1 MNPFVSWLIFIAI
14 AGAAYYV
21 YAKPPLPWEAKRPGD
36 QVIVTKG
43 SAINLGEEKT
53 EKKKKK
59 KAEKPAKVEKTEKPV
74 KAEKTEKPVKAE
86 KVEKPVKE
94 EKPKPA
100 KAEKPKPQ
108 PAPQP
113 KVVLSS
119 DNDSDNDVEEEDP
132 KEAIRRLHA
141 LKSGISLERTEST
154 GSQSNKARGRKA
166 GSKQNLAAPSGT
178 SRASS
183 TGADADIDEKE
194 SSRYPSSSD
203 PSDMLEAPQPG
214 ARVLNITPSTQPP
227 REKKTKPQSTTPE
240 PGTQSKK
247 NQKKKEKAKQARE
260 EELAALAAARE
271 QHRAAQKAEEA
282 ARQKRSP
289 APASSQTDSAWTT
302 VNGKGGASVA
312 PKATSGAAV
321 ADFLDTFNTPAP
333 ASDRSDEDPQ
343 TRSSYL
349 DQSQWEEIPSH
360 VREENEWATVP
371 SKKTKERSKPK
382 QSAASE
388 SDAPASKSE
397 PEKKTRARPTVTA
410 STSAL
415 VRGKSTNGF
424 EALSDDAGTQ
434 RSSDWDQVDGW
445 EVHPSS

>member
-1 MNPFVSWLIFIAI
+1 MNPVVSWLIFIAI

-36 QVIVTKG
+36 KVIVTKG
-43 SAINLGEEKT
+43 SAINLGEGKAD
-53 EKKKKK
+53 KKKKK
-59 KAEKPAKVEKTEKPV
+59 KKSEKPA
-74 KAEKTEKPVKAE
+74 KAEKTEEPT
-86 KVEKPVKE
+86 KVGKIEKPVKE
-94 EKPKPA
+94 EKPKPG
-100 KAEKPKPQ
+100 KAEQQKAQ
-108 PAPQP
+108 PAAQP
-113 KVVLSS
+113 KIILSS
-119 DNDSDNDVEEEDP
+119 DNDSDNDAQEEDS

-154 GSQSNKARGRKA
+154 GSQSSKARGRKA
-166 GSKQNLAAPSGT
+166 GSKQNLPAPSGT

-194 SSRYPSSSD
+194 PSRYPSSSD
-203 PSDMLEAPQPG
+203 PSDMLEAPQLS

-227 REKKTKPQSTTPE
+227 REKGTKAQSTTPE

-271 QHRAAQKAEEA
+271 QHRAVQKAEEA
-282 ARQKRSP
+282 ARQKRNP
-289 APASSQTDSAWTT
+289 DTAAPQPDSAWTT
-302 VNGKGGASVA
+302 VNGKAGASVA

-321 ADFLDTFNTPAP
+321 VDFLDTFNTPAP

-343 TRSSYL
+343 SRSSYL

-371 SKKTKERSKPK
+371 TKKTKERPKPK

-388 SDAPASKSE
+388 SDAPASKPE
-397 PEKKTRARPTVTA
+397 PARTRPAVTT
-410 STSAL
+410 STPVL
-415 VRGKSTNGF
+415 IRGKSTNGF

>member
-21 YAKPPLPWEAKRPGD
+21 YAKPPLPWETKWPGN

-43 SAINLGEEKT
+43 SAINLGEEKPD
-53 EKKKKK
+53 KKKKK
-59 KAEKPAKVEKTEKPV
+59 KKEKPAKTEKTEKP
-74 KAEKTEKPVKAE
+74 AQ
-86 KVEKPVKE
+86 VEKPMKE

-100 KAEKPKPQ
+100 KAEQPKPQ
-108 PAPQP
+108 PATQP
-113 KVVLSS
+113 KIILSS
-119 DNDSDNDVEEEDP
+119 DNDSEDDAQEEDP

-154 GSQSNKARGRKA
+154 SSQSSKARGRKA
-166 GSKQNLAAPSGT
+166 SSKQNLPAPSGT

-203 PSDMLEAPQPG
+203 PSDMLEAAPQPG
-214 ARVLNITPSTQPP
+214 SRILNITPSTQPP
-227 REKKTKPQSTTPE
+227 REKKAKAQSTTPE

-247 NQKKKEKAKQARE
+247 NQKKKEKARQARE
-260 EELAALAAARE
+260 EELAALATARE
-271 QHRAAQKAEEA
+271 QHRAVQKAEEV
-282 ARQKRSP
+282 ARQKRSQNTV
-289 APASSQTDSAWTT
+289 APQSGSAWTT
-302 VNGKGGASVA
+302 VNGKAGASAA

-321 ADFLDTFNTPAP
+321 TDFLDTFNTPAP

-343 TRSSYL
+343 SRSSYL

-371 SKKTKERSKPK
+371 TKKTKERSKPK

-388 SDAPASKSE
+388 SDAPVSKSE
-397 PEKKTRARPTVTA
+397 LEQKVRTRPAVTA

-415 VRGKSTNGF
+415 VRGKSSKGF

-434 RSSDWDQVDGW
+434 RSSDWDQVDSW

>member
-14 AGAAYYV
+14 AGATYYF
-21 YAKPPLPWEAKRPGD
+21 YAKPPLPWEAKRPVD
-36 QVIVTKG
+36 ATVTRG
-43 SAINLGEEKT
+43 SAIHLGEEKGD
-53 EKKKKK
+53 KKKQKK
-59 KAEKPAKVEKTEKPV
+59 KSEKPEKPAKAEKAEKPTKVEKV
-74 KAEKTEKPVKAE
+74 G
-86 KVEKPVKE
+86 KPVKE

-100 KAEKPKPQ
+100 KVDQQKPQ
-108 PAPQP
+108 PAAQP
-113 KVVLSS
+113 KIILSS
-119 DNDSDNDVEEEDP
+119 DNDSDDDVEEEDP

-154 GSQSNKARGRKA
+154 GSQSSKVRGRKA
-166 GSKQNLAAPSGT
+166 GSKQNLPAPSGT

-214 ARVLNITPSTQPP
+214 AKVLNITPSTQPP
-227 REKKTKPQSTTPE
+227 REKKPKPQSTTPE

-247 NQKKKEKAKQARE
+247 NKKKSEKAKQARE
-260 EELAALAAARE
+260 EELADLAAARE

-282 ARQKRSP
+282 ARQKHNLDTA
-289 APASSQTDSAWTT
+289 APQPGSAWTT
-302 VNGKGGASVA
+302 VNGKSGASVA

-343 TRSSYL
+343 SRSSYL

-371 SKKTKERSKPK
+371 IKKTKERSKPK

-397 PEKKTRARPTVTA
+397 LEQKVRTRPATTA
-410 STSAL
+410 STSIL
-415 VRGKSTNGF
+415 IRGKSTNGF

-434 RSSDWDQVDGW
+434 KSSDWDQVDGW

>member
-36 QVIVTKG
+36 QVLVTKK
-43 SAINLGEEKT
+43 SAINLGEEKAD
-53 EKKKKK
+53 KKKKK
-59 KAEKPAKVEKTEKPV
+59 KKLEKQA
-74 KAEKTEKPVKAE
+74 KAEKTEKPAQVE
-86 KVEKPVKE
+86 KVEKPII
-94 EKPKPA
+94 
-100 KAEKPKPQ
+100 
-108 PAPQP
+108 
-113 KVVLSS
+113 LSS
-119 DNDSDNDVEEEDP
+119 DNDSDDDVEEEDP
-132 KEAIRRLHA
+132 NEAIRRLHA
-141 LKSGISLERTEST
+141 LKSGISLERTESI

-166 GSKQNLAAPSGT
+166 GSKQNLPAPSGT

-214 ARVLNITPSTQPP
+214 ARILNITPSTQPP
-227 REKKTKPQSTTPE
+227 REKKAKTQSTTPE

-247 NQKKKEKAKQARE
+247 NQKKKEKAKKARE
-260 EELAALAAARE
+260 EELAALALTRE

-282 ARQKRSP
+282 ARQKRNP
-289 APASSQTDSAWTT
+289 DTAAPQPDSAWTT
-302 VNGKGGASVA
+302 VNDKAGASAA
-312 PKATSGAAV
+312 PRATSGATV

-343 TRSSYL
+343 SRSSYL

-360 VREENEWATVP
+360 VREENAWATVP
-371 SKKTKERSKPK
+371 TKRTKERSKPK

-388 SDAPASKSE
+388 SDALGSKSE
-397 PEKKTRARPTVTA
+397 PEQKIRTRPVVTA
-410 STSAL
+410 STTAL
-415 VRGKSTNGF
+415 VRGKSTSGF

-445 EVHPSS
+445 EAHPSS

>member
-21 YAKPPLPWEAKRPGD
+21 YAKPPLPWEAKWPGN

-43 SAINLGEEKT
+43 SAINLGEERPD
-53 EKKKKK
+53 KKKKK
-59 KAEKPAKVEKTEKPV
+59 RKEKPA
-74 KAEKTEKPVKAE
+74 KAEKTEKPAQ
-86 KVEKPVKE
+86 VEKPMKE

-100 KAEKPKPQ
+100 KAEQPKPQ
-108 PAPQP
+108 PATQL
-113 KVVLSS
+113 KIILSS
-119 DNDSDNDVEEEDP
+119 DNDSEDDAQEEDP

-154 GSQSNKARGRKA
+154 GSQSSKARGRKA
-166 GSKQNLAAPSGT
+166 SSKQHLPAPSGT

-214 ARVLNITPSTQPP
+214 ARVLNITPSIQPP
-227 REKKTKPQSTTPE
+227 REKKAKAQSTTPE

-247 NQKKKEKAKQARE
+247 NQKKKEKARQVRE

-271 QHRAAQKAEEA
+271 QHRAVQNAEEV

-289 APASSQTDSAWTT
+289 NTVAPQPGSAWTT
-302 VNGKGGASVA
+302 VNGKAGASAA

-321 ADFLDTFNTPAP
+321 ADFLDTFNAPAP

-343 TRSSYL
+343 SRSSYL

-371 SKKTKERSKPK
+371 RKKTKERSKPK

-388 SDAPASKSE
+388 SDAPVSKSE
-397 PEKKTRARPTVTA
+397 LEQKVRTRPAGTA

-434 RSSDWDQVDGW
+434 RSSDWDQVDSW
-445 EVHPSS
+445 EVHPSA

>member
-21 YAKPPLPWEAKRPGD
+21 YAKPQLPWEAKRPGN
-36 QVIVTKG
+36 QAIV
-43 SAINLGEEKT
+43 SAINLGEEKAD
-53 EKKKKK
+53 KKKKK
-59 KAEKPAKVEKTEKPV
+59 KKTEKPA
-74 KAEKTEKPVKAE
+74 KAEKTEKRAQ
-86 KVEKPVKE
+86 VEKIEKPLKE

-100 KAEKPKPQ
+100 KAEQSKPQ
-108 PAPQP
+108 PAAQP
-113 KVVLSS
+113 KIILSS
-119 DNDSDNDVEEEDP
+119 DNDSDDDAEEEDP

-154 GSQSNKARGRKA
+154 GSQSSKARGRKA
-166 GSKQNLAAPSGT
+166 GSKQNLPAPSGA

-214 ARVLNITPSTQPP
+214 ARILNITPSTQPP
-227 REKKTKPQSTTPE
+227 REKKTKAQSTTPE

-282 ARQKRSP
+282 ARQKRNQDTA
-289 APASSQTDSAWTT
+289 APQPGSAWTT
-302 VNGKGGASVA
+302 VNGKAGASVA
-312 PKATSGAAV
+312 PKATSGVAV

-343 TRSSYL
+343 SRSSYL

-371 SKKTKERSKPK
+371 TKKTKERSKPK

-397 PEKKTRARPTVTA
+397 PEKKVRTRPVVTA

-415 VRGKSTNGF
+415 VRGKSASGF
-424 EALSDDAGTQ
+424 EALSDDTGTQ
-434 RSSDWDQVDGW
+434 RSSDWDQVDIW

>member
-36 QVIVTKG
+36 QAIVSVTK
-43 SAINLGEEKT
+43 LGEEKAD
-53 EKKKKK
+53 KKKKK
-59 KAEKPAKVEKTEKPV
+59 KKTEKPA
-74 KAEKTEKPVKAE
+74 KAEKTEKRAQ
-86 KVEKPVKE
+86 VEKPVKE

-100 KAEKPKPQ
+100 KAEQPKPQ
-108 PAPQP
+108 PAAQP
-113 KVVLSS
+113 KIILSS
-119 DNDSDNDVEEEDP
+119 DNDSDDDAEEEDP

-154 GSQSNKARGRKA
+154 GSQSSKVRGRKA
-166 GSKQNLAAPSGT
+166 GFKQNLPAPSGT
-178 SRASS
+178 SGASRASS

-203 PSDMLEAPQPG
+203 PSDMLEAQQPG
-214 ARVLNITPSTQPP
+214 ARILNITPSTQPP
-227 REKKTKPQSTTPE
+227 REKKTKAQSTTPE

-282 ARQKRSP
+282 ARQKRNP
-289 APASSQTDSAWTT
+289 DTAAPQPSSAWTT
-302 VNGKGGASVA
+302 VNGKAGASVA

-343 TRSSYL
+343 SRSSYL

-371 SKKTKERSKPK
+371 AKKTKERSRPK

-388 SDAPASKSE
+388 SDAPASKLV
-397 PEKKTRARPTVTA
+397 PERTKPVVTA
-410 STSAL
+410 STSVL
-415 VRGKSTNGF
+415 VRGKSTSGF
-424 EALSDDAGTQ
+424 EALSDDAGAQ
-434 RSSDWDQVDGW
+434 RSSDWDQVDSW